1 MFYFQLCN
9 FPFKSIHNGVPL
21 APRRPAHC
29 KGTINNFCQLTK
41 GGKVNP
47 DSEYYRVC
55 ISNHF
60 SKIANISKQIKL
72 FKSKLELGKR
82 ETEGK
87 TLTFLFN
94 DIELLSL
101 KMWSLGFMDIGLSH

>member
-1 MFYFQLCN
+1 MCNQGTRRIAHVLFRIFHFCN

-60 SKIANISKQIKL
+60 SKTANISKQIQL
-72 FKSKLELGKR
+72 RKSKFELGKR
-82 ETEGK
+82 KTEGK
-87 TLTFLFN
+87 DFDFLVQ
-94 DIELLSL
+94 
-101 KMWSLGFMDIGLSH
+101 